1 MRDPISR
8 YSGGMGA
15 SDHNEGISGMM
26 NRRSVLAGVAVVAM
40 AGRAL
45 GQAGPTR
52 ARVRGTIAAVAADHL
67 ELILAD
73 GGKAMVALPAD
84 ARMTWLVAAKPSDIA
99 AGSYIGTVSRP
110 LPDGTRIAA
119 EVQVFPPAMR
129 GVGEGHNPWDL
140 PGDSTMTNGTIGQ
153 MVVANGRMITLTYKG
168 GEQHVLVPDD
178 VPFVTYVPADRSA
191 LTVGA
196 HVLINGTRAAD
207 GAVTAAAVS
216 IGKDG
221 LVPPM

>member
-1 MRDPISR
+1 
-8 YSGGMGA
+8 
-15 SDHNEGISGMM
+15 MM
-26 NRRSVLAGVAVVAM
+26 NRRNMLAGA
-40 AGRAL
+40 AL
-45 GQAGPTR
+45 VLVPWGALAQTAPNR

-73 GGKAMVALPAD
+73 GGRAMVALPAD

-99 AGSYIGTVSRP
+99 PGSYIGTVSRP
-110 LPDGTRIAA
+110 LPDGSRIAA

-129 GVGEGHNPWDL
+129 GVGEGHSPWDL
-140 PGDSTMTNGTIGQ
+140 PGESTMTNGTIGQ

-168 GEQHVLVPDD
+168 GEQRVLVPDN
-178 VPFVTYVPADRSA
+178 VPFVTYMPADRSA

-207 GAVTAAAVS
+207 GAVTALAVS

>member
-1 MRDPISR
+1 
-8 YSGGMGA
+8 
-15 SDHNEGISGMM
+15 MM
-26 NRRSVLAGVAVVAM
+26 NRRNMLAGA
-40 AGRAL
+40 AL
-45 GQAGPTR
+45 VLVPWGALAQTAPNR

-73 GGKAMVALPAD
+73 GGRAMVALPAD

-99 AGSYIGTVSRP
+99 PGSYNGTVSRP
-110 LPDGTRIAA
+110 LPDGSRIAA

-129 GVGEGHNPWDL
+129 GVGEGHSPWDL
-140 PGDSTMTNGTIGQ
+140 PGESNMTNGTIGQ

-168 GEQHVLVPDD
+168 GEQRVLVPDN
-178 VPFVTYVPADRSA
+178 VPFVTYMPADRSA

-207 GAVTAAAVS
+207 GAVTALAVS

>member
-1 MRDPISR
+1 MSQGWDGAGAPLPASMRT
-8 YSGGMGA
+8 GV
-15 SDHNEGISGMM
+15 MM
-26 NRRSVLAGVAVVAM
+26 NRRSILTGMALLAVPRLA
-40 AGRAL
+40 
-45 GQAGPTR
+45 QAQSAPSR
-52 ARVRGTIAAVAADHL
+52 ARLRGTIAAIATDHL
-67 ELILAD
+67 DLTLAN
-73 GGKAMVALPAD
+73 GGKVAVALPAD
-84 ARMTWLVAAKPSDIA
+84 ARMTWLVAAKPGDIA
-99 AGSYIGTVSRP
+99 VGSYIGTVSRP

-119 EVQVFPPAMR
+119 EIQVFPPAMR

-153 MVVANGRMITLTYKG
+153 MVSANGRMITLSYKG

-178 VPFVTYVPADRSA
+178 VPFVTYMPADRTA

-196 HVLINGTRAAD
+196 HVIVNGTRAAD
-207 GAVTAAAVS
+207 GAVTGVSVS